1 MSKGKKK
8 NKKKKDQKIVSS
20 DEKEGPEDFLDKVS
34 GQFLCVFAPLVVGI
48 CQVDEFVSFVLR
60 NHIQNNKV
68 LKRLGPA

>member
-8 NKKKKDQKIVSS
+8 NKKKRDQKIVSS
-20 DEKEGPEDFLDKVS
+20 DEKEGPADFHDKVS
-34 GQFLCVFAPLVVGI
+34 DEFLCVFGPLVVGI

-60 NHIQNNKV
+60 NYIQNNKV